1 MADRVRKQPAGQRQ
15 LRVGESLKHV
25 IAQTLQRGGF
35 NDPALYEASSITVT
49 EVRISPDLKQAT
61 VYAMPLGGR
70 NLGAVLQALNANAY
84 VFQADIGRQVKMKF
98 TPRLTFV
105 EDETFNNV
113 DKIDNI
119 LRSVRQS
126 TDEQDGED
134 HVQED

>member
-35 NDPALYEASSITVT
+35 NDPALFDAGAITIT

-70 NLGAVLQALNANAY
+70 NVEAVIEALNANAY
-84 VFQADIGRQVKMKF
+84 AFQADIGRQVKMKF

-105 EDETFNNV
+105 EDETFANV
-113 DKIDNI
+113 DKIDNL
-119 LRSVRQS
+119 LRSVRDSSYEQA
-126 TDEQDGED
+126 DEQDEA
-134 HVQED
+134 